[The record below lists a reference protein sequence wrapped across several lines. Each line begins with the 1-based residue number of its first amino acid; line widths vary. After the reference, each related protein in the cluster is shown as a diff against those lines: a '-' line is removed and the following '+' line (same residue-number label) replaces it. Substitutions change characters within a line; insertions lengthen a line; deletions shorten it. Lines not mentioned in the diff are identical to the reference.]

1 MPTSIIKVYNSSRG
15 KWESRAR
22 VVLDFMEGLNAG
34 QTSPVYTD
42 SNAQAVI
49 DHSSTGKAT
58 IYVNGSDAG
67 KFQAPGSE
75 TVEI

>member
-15 KWESRAR
+15 KWESRAK
-22 VVLDFMEGLNAG
+22 VVLSFMGGLNAG
-34 QTSPVYTD
+34 QTPPVYTD
-42 SNAQAVI
+42 SNGKAVI

-58 IYVNGSDAG
+58 IYVNGSNAG
-67 KFQAPGSE
+67 KMNAPDSV